1 MRNLL
6 PRVEAVQTTI
16 GTDPVFEAPA
26 FLRAMEPETEIALVA
41 SETTGVVG
49 GEEPAQQFAVGSVIW
64 LGHGTDIALP
74 IEAGN
79 STVSRETVVGLRGG
93 NDYCDSDCRLGIELS
108 MGTMILKQ
116 ASSRCDSMTV
126 DRSVTKRHIEDVP

>member
-6 PRVEAVQTTI
+6 PRVEAVQTTV

-26 FLRAMEPETEIALVA
+26 FLRVMEPETEMALVA

-49 GEEPAQQFAVGSVIW
+49 GEAPAQQFAVGSVIW

-79 STVSRETVVGLRGG
+79 STVSRETDPETVVGLRGG
-93 NDYCDSDCRLGIELS
+93 
-108 MGTMILKQ
+108 T
-116 ASSRCDSMTV
+116 ATATPTV
-126 DRSVTKRHIEDVP
+126 GSVSN

>member
-1 MRNLL
+1 M
-6 PRVEAVQTTI
+6 QTTV

-26 FLRAMEPETEIALVA
+26 FLSTMEPETEMALVA

>member
-6 PRVEAVQTTI
+6 PRVEAVQTTV

-64 LGHGTDIALP
+64 LGTDIALP

-116 ASSRCDSMTV
+116 ASSRCDSMTG